1 MRQVV
6 DASLARWIRRLF
18 AGGVVLSLLAMPQ
31 STAQQ
36 AQRQALVIDI
46 EGAIGPGIADHV
58 VRQLSGLDPSRVG
71 VVILRLDTPG
81 GLDSAMRQI
90 IRAELASPVAVVA
103 YVAPSGARAASAG
116 TYITYAAAI
125 AAMAPGTNLGAATPI
140 VIGGMPELP
149 GGAPEQKPDETNKP
163 NKKGKAEPAPPAS
176 EGDTE
181 TRKMVNDA
189 VAYIRSL
196 AQLHGR
202 NADWAESAVRGAA
215 SLPAEE
221 ALKLRVIDII
231 APTLH
236 DLLKQVDGRQ
246 AVVEGQ
252 KQKLAT
258 ADLAITEVEVD
269 WRTRLLSIITDPNIA
284 YLLMLIGVYGLIFE
298 LSNPGAILPGVLGGI
313 CLLLALFAFSVL
325 PIDLAGVALVLMGIG
340 MMASEAFI
348 ISYGILGL
356 GGIVAFVIGSIIMFE
371 PGSTNYGLSVSV
383 IIASTVFSAG
393 LLLLVLT
400 LLVRSRQRAVVTGG
414 AALIGASASVTEWAE
429 GAGRVRLGGELWHAR
444 AASSRAAA
452 LRPGERVKVLDR
464 DGLVLLVE
472 RVADQLPKE
481 ASS

>member
-1 MRQVV
+1 
-6 DASLARWIRRLF
+6 
-18 AGGVVLSLLAMPQ
+18 
-31 STAQQ
+31 
-36 AQRQALVIDI
+36 
-46 EGAIGPGIADHV
+46 V
-58 VRQLSGLDPSRVG
+58 VRQLSGLDPDRVG
-71 VVILRLDTPG
+71 LVILRLDTPG

-140 VIGGMPELP
+140 VIGGKPEMP
-149 GGAPEQKPDETNKP
+149 GGAPEKKPDETNKA
-163 NKKGKAEPAPPAS
+163 NKKGKAEPAPPAP

-221 ALKLRVIDII
+221 ALKLRVIDVI
-231 APTLH
+231 APTLP

-246 AVVEGQ
+246 AVVDGQ

-258 ADLAITEVEVD
+258 ADLAIIEVELD
-269 WRTRLLSIITDPNIA
+269 WRTRLLGIITDPNIA
-284 YLLMLIGVYGLIFE
+284 YLLMLIGIYGLIFE

-325 PIDLAGVALVLMGIG
+325 AIDLAGVALVLLGIG
-340 MMASEAFI
+340 MMASEAFVV
-348 ISYGILGL
+348 SFGILGL
-356 GGIVAFVIGSIIMFE
+356 GGIVAFIIGSIIMFE
-371 PGSTNYGLSVSV
+371 PGSTDFRLSISV
-383 IIASTVFSAG
+383 IVASTVFSAG

-400 LLVRSRQRAVVTGG
+400 MLMRSRRRAVVTGG
-414 AALIGASASVTEWAE
+414 AALIGATANVTEWAD

-444 AASSRAAA
+444 GASNQAAA

-472 RVADQLPKE
+472 RIADQQLKE